1 MKKTTLAFCIAALFT
16 AAGVNSSAYADEAE
30 LLQRLDKLGNE
41 IEALKA
47 ELKRIKEEK
56 EREKSAQLTAPAP
69 IAPAQAQVA
78 AAPQPGLTMPGLSS
92 FASGQTT
99 LFGYGEINYNRPLR
113 DSSKTQADVRRF
125 VLGVGHRFNEK
136 TELAAELE
144 NEHAIASSG
153 DKGEMAVEQ
162 LYIDHRPI
170 DNLTIRGGL
179 FLVPLGLINERHE
192 PPTFYGVERNFVETA
207 IIPTTWREGGVLLR
221 GHSDSGLQWDAGIST
236 GFDLS
241 KWNAASGEG
250 RESPLGSIHQELSLA
265 KARDLSILGA
275 INWRGTPGLNLG
287 GGFFTGKAAQGTP
300 GFAAPA
306 ARITLVEAHA
316 KWTPGAWD
324 ISALYAKGTISNTEA
339 LNLTFVG
346 NPTLVPKE
354 FWGAYGQVAYKL
366 WSQGDYSLSP
376 FIRYERF
383 NTAAKFADIGAG
395 LTPEAAA
402 TESVITTGAS
412 FRLHPNVV
420 LKADYQKFKVDNLRD
435 RFNLGLGFMF

>member
-16 AAGVNSSAYADEAE
+16 ASSVSTAAFAGEAE

-56 EREKSAQLTAPAP
+56 EREKAAQLAAPAP
-69 IAPAQAQVA
+69 TPVQAATTPAAVTL
-78 AAPQPGLTMPGLSS
+78 PGMAS

-99 LFGYGEINYNRPLR
+99 LFGYGEINYNRPRR
-113 DSSKTQADVRRF
+113 DSSQTQADVRRF
-125 VLGVGHRFNEK
+125 VIGVGHRFNEK

-144 NEHAIASSG
+144 NEHAIASAG

-162 LYIDHRPI
+162 LYIDHRPT

-179 FLVPLGLINERHE
+179 FLVPLGFINERHE

-207 IIPTTWREGGVLLR
+207 IIPSTWREGGVLLR
-221 GHSDSGLQWDAGIST
+221 GHTDDGLHWDAGVST

-241 KWNAASGEG
+241 KWDAASKEG

-265 KARDLSILGA
+265 KARDLSIIGA
-275 INWRGTPGLNLG
+275 LNWRGTPGLNVG

-300 GFAAPA
+300 GFAAPE
-306 ARITLVEAHA
+306 ARITIVEAHA
-316 KWTPGAWD
+316 RWTPGAWD
-324 ISALYAKGTISNTEA
+324 ISALYAKGAISHTEN

-383 NTAAKFADIGAG
+383 NTAAKFADIGVG
-395 LTPEAAA
+395 LTPDAAA

-412 FRLHPNVV
+412 FKLHPNVV
-420 LKADYQKFKVDNLRD
+420 LKADYQKFKVDTLRD

>member
-16 AAGVNSSAYADEAE
+16 TTSASTGAIAGETE
-30 LLQRLDKLGNE
+30 LLQRLDKLANE
-41 IEALKA
+41 IDALKA
-47 ELKRIKEEK
+47 ELKRIKDEK
-56 EREKSAQLTAPAP
+56 ARENAAQLAAPA
-69 IAPAQAQVA
+69 AVPAAVPTTA
-78 AAPQPGLTMPGLSS
+78 TATASMPRPSS
-92 FASGQTT
+92 FSNGQTT
-99 LFGYGEINYNRPLR
+99 LFGYGEINYNRPR
-113 DSSKTQADVRRF
+113 SDSSQTQADVRRF
-125 VLGVGHRFNEK
+125 VIGVGHRFNEK

-144 NEHAIASSG
+144 NEHAIAAAG

-162 LYIDHRPI
+162 LYIDHRPT
-170 DNLTIRGGL
+170 DWLTVRGGL
-179 FLVPLGLINERHE
+179 FLVPLGFINERHE
-192 PPTFYGVERNFVETA
+192 PTTFYGVERNFVETA
-207 IIPTTWREGGVLLR
+207 IIPSTWREGGVLLR
-221 GHSDSGLQWDAGIST
+221 GHTDSGLQWDAGLST

-241 KWNAASGEG
+241 KWDSTSSEG

-265 KARDLSILGA
+265 KARDLSVIGA
-275 INWRGTPGLNLG
+275 LNWRGVPGLHLG

-306 ARITLVEAHA
+306 ARITIVEAHA
-316 KWTPGAWD
+316 RWTPGAWD
-324 ISALYAKGTISNTEA
+324 ISALYSKGTISNTEA

-366 WSQGDYSLSP
+366 WSKGDYSFSP
-376 FIRYERF
+376 FVRYERF

-395 LTPEAAA
+395 LTPDAAA
-402 TESVITTGAS
+402 TETVITTGAS
-412 FRLHPNVV
+412 FKLHPNVV

>member
-1 MKKTTLAFCIAALFT
+1 MKMTTLAFCIGALLT
-16 AAGVNSSAYADEAE
+16 TTSASTSALAGETE

-47 ELKRIKEEK
+47 ELKRIKDEK
-56 EREKSAQLTAPAP
+56 TRENAAPLAAPASAAAIP
-69 IAPAQAQVA
+69 VTAAPASV
-78 AAPQPGLTMPGLSS
+78 TMPGPSS
-92 FASGQTT
+92 FSNGQTT
-99 LFGYGEINYNRPLR
+99 LFGYGEINYNRPR
-113 DSSKTQADVRRF
+113 SDSSQTRADVRRF
-125 VLGVGHRFNEK
+125 VIGIGHRFNEK
-136 TELAAELE
+136 TELVAELE
-144 NEHAIASSG
+144 NEHAIASAG

-162 LYIDHRPI
+162 LYIDHRPV
-170 DNLTIRGGL
+170 DWLTVRGGL

-207 IIPTTWREGGVLLR
+207 IIPSTWREGGVLLR
-221 GHSDSGLQWDAGIST
+221 GHTDSGLQWDAGLST

-241 KWNAASGEG
+241 KWNSTSKDG

-265 KARDLSILGA
+265 KARDLSVIGA
-275 INWRGTPGLNLG
+275 LNWRGVPGLLLG

-306 ARITLVEAHA
+306 ARITVVEAHA
-316 KWTPGAWD
+316 RWTPGAWD
-324 ISALYAKGTISNTEA
+324 ISALYSKGTISNTEA

-354 FWGAYGQVAYKL
+354 FWGAYGQVAYRL
-366 WSQGDYSLSP
+366 WSRGDYSLSP

-395 LTPEAAA
+395 LTPDAAA
-402 TESVITTGAS
+402 TETVITTGAS
-412 FRLHPNVV
+412 FKLHPNVV

>member
-16 AAGVNSSAYADEAE
+16 ASAASTTAFAGEAE
-30 LLQRLDKLGNE
+30 LLQRLDQLGNE
-41 IEALKA
+41 IESLKA

-56 EREKSAQLTAPAP
+56 EREKAAQIAAPAAAIP
-69 IAPAQAQVA
+69 APAQTATA
-78 AAPQPGLTMPGLSS
+78 QPGVTMPGLAS
-92 FASGQTT
+92 FTNGQTT
-99 LFGYGEINYNRPLR
+99 LFGYGEINYNRPRR
-113 DSSKTQADVRRF
+113 DSSQTQADVRRF
-125 VLGVGHRFNEK
+125 VIGVGHRFNEK
-136 TELAAELE
+136 TEFAAELE
-144 NEHAIASSG
+144 NEHAIASSS

-162 LYIDHRPI
+162 LYIDHRPT
-170 DNLTIRGGL
+170 DNLTVRGGL

-207 IIPTTWREGGVLLR
+207 IIPSTWREGGILLR
-221 GHSDSGLQWDAGIST
+221 GHTDEGLHWDAGVST

-241 KWNAASGEG
+241 KWDAASSEG

-265 KARDLSILGA
+265 KARDLSIVGA
-275 INWRGTPGLNLG
+275 LNWRGTPGFNVG

-300 GFAAPA
+300 GFAAPE
-306 ARITLVEAHA
+306 ARITIVESHA
-316 KWTPGAWD
+316 RWTPGAWD
-324 ISALYAKGTISNTEA
+324 ISALYAKGTISHTEA

-366 WSQGDYSLSP
+366 WSQGDYSFSP
-376 FIRYERF
+376 FVRYERF

-395 LTPEAAA
+395 LTPDAAA

-412 FRLHPNVV
+412 FKLHPNVV

>member
-1 MKKTTLAFCIAALFT
+1 MKKTTLAFCIAALFSAT
-16 AAGVNSSAYADEAE
+16 APHAAHAGETE
-30 LLQRLDKLGNE
+30 LLQRLDKLGGE

-56 EREKSAQLTAPAP
+56 EREQAKAEQAKTAQAAAPAP
-69 IAPAQAQVA
+69 TVA
-78 AAPQPGLTMPGLSS
+78 AAPASNVTMPRLSS
-92 FASGQTT
+92 FANGQTT
-99 LFGYGEINYNRPLR
+99 LFGYGEINYNRPRR
-113 DSSKTQADVRRF
+113 DSSQTQADVRRF
-125 VLGVGHRFNEK
+125 VIGVGHRFNEK

-162 LYIDHRPI
+162 LYIDHRPT
-170 DNLTIRGGL
+170 DNLTVRGGL
-179 FLVPLGLINERHE
+179 FLVPLGFINERHE

-207 IIPTTWREGGVLLR
+207 IIPSTWREGGILLR
-221 GHSDSGLQWDAGIST
+221 GHTEAGLHWDAGVST

-241 KWNAASGEG
+241 KWDAASSEG

-265 KARDLSILGA
+265 KARDLSIVGA
-275 INWRGTPGLNLG
+275 LNWRGVPGFNVG

-300 GFAAPA
+300 GFAAPE
-306 ARITLVEAHA
+306 ARITIVEAHTR
-316 KWTPGAWD
+316 WTPGAWD
-324 ISALYAKGTISNTEA
+324 ISALYAKGTISHTEN

-366 WSQGDYSLSP
+366 WTQGDYSFSP

-402 TESVITTGAS
+402 TETVTTTGAS
-412 FRLHPNVV
+412 FKLHPNVV